1 MSSRS
6 QFRWKIH
13 LFLSLL
19 KNDPDGNFKSKC
31 DEVNRLVIDWIKTQ
45 VSKSGWRHVT
55 SAWWEKWFKSGDKI
69 EKTAARRGLFCKEG
83 DWRGKTGG
91 FETFPAPPSLL
102 GPSLLASLLSYASP
116 HSAVSTHYKTQMIRW
131 KNLLLKAESDRR
143 SNKVKRPQSFQNCLS
158 NCLLHDFLGGTH
170 LRAKIIPM
178 RWQRLEFEHL
188 WKVRLEFGNS
198 FL

>member
-1 MSSRS
+1 M
-6 QFRWKIH
+6 
-13 LFLSLL
+13 
-19 KNDPDGNFKSKC
+19 
-31 DEVNRLVIDWIKTQ
+31 VIDWIKTQ
-45 VSKSGWRHVT
+45 VSKNCWFSSAGWENYSKGWQSG
-55 SAWWEKWFKSGDKI
+55 
-69 EKTAARRGLFCKEG
+69 KTAARRGLFCKEG

-158 NCLLHDFLGGTH
+158 NCLHHDFRGSSLEGSKNNADGGE
-170 LRAKIIPM
+170 K
-178 RWQRLEFEHL
+178 
-188 WKVRLEFGNS
+188 S
-198 FL
+198 

>member
-1 MSSRS
+1 MIGSKLKLVKVAGGMSPVLGGKNDSNQETRSRKQLLGEAS
-6 QFRWKIH
+6 SARRETGEAKQVALK
-13 LFLSLL
+13 LFL
-19 KNDPDGNFKSKC
+19 P
-31 DEVNRLVIDWIKTQ
+31 R
-45 VSKSGWRHVT
+45 
-55 SAWWEKWFKSGDKI
+55 
-69 EKTAARRGLFCKEG
+69 
-83 DWRGKTGG
+83 
-91 FETFPAPPSLL
+91 PPSFL

-188 WKVRLEFGNS
+188 
-198 FL
+198 